1 MNELKN
7 RCSLAID
14 LFKEWL
20 GGDWRRKYVCL
31 GGISLVVIYFL
42 SGGEKESRYIF
53 KTDDFRKIS
62 KSSTV
67 DNPYRHIADDKMALF
82 EKAELSIRKENKV
95 ILSEMESMRA
105 SFQEL
110 STKLNDLG
118 KTPTPQVQAVK
129 GVSQKQDGIQIGAS
143 TIQSEPIQGSPI
155 AEGTSHGRSKL
166 KNKKSKSGAYS
177 VVFPVEVKASE
188 EENGIVIGKGSRAYG
203 KVIGGAEVPMGETY
217 PVLIQLDHAFV
228 MANNKKVDLKGCVLI
243 AKSETV
249 FATGKM
255 KMEPDSITCYD
266 PTGSHFTQNKIKG
279 WFNDPKDDNFGMSA
293 ELKTNAGKKSL
304 GVFGQ
309 SFVEGLGAAIERGS
323 RSVGGQGV
331 DVRPD
336 VVLQNSGQQAG
347 IKAGQLFMEYLNG
360 LKPTL
365 KITSGRDTWLILGSD
380 LVIPYEFFK
389 ERQKHESFKNSS
401 VTDFIK

>member
-7 RCSLAID
+7 KCSLAIA

-20 GGDWRRKYVCL
+20 DGDSRRKYVCL
-31 GGISLVVIYFL
+31 GGILILVIYFI
-42 SGGEKESRYIF
+42 SGGEKESRYVF

-82 EKAELSIRKENKV
+82 EKAEMSIRKENKV

-118 KTPTPQVQAVK
+118 KTPVPEVQAVK
-129 GVSQKQDGIQIGAS
+129 EELVKQDGIQLSAS
-143 TIQSEPIQGSPI
+143 TIQSGPTQGSLT
-155 AEGTSHGRSKL
+155 ESTHNGKSESKP
-166 KNKKSKSGAYS
+166 KKPKSGAYS
-177 VVFPVEVKASE
+177 VVFPVEIKASE

-255 KMEPDSITCYD
+255 KMEPDSITCYG
-266 PTGSHFTQNKIKG
+266 PTGSHFSQNKIKG

-389 ERQKHESFKNSS
+389 ERQKHESYKNSS

>member
-7 RCSLAID
+7 RCSQAIA

-20 GGDWRRKYVCL
+20 RGDKNRKYVCL
-31 GGISLVVIYFL
+31 GGILILAIYFL
-42 SGGEKESRYIF
+42 SDGEKESRYVF
-53 KTDDFRKIS
+53 KTDDYRKIS

-82 EKAELSIRKENKV
+82 EKAEMSIRKENKV
-95 ILSEMESMRA
+95 ILSEMESMRE

-118 KTPTPQVQAVK
+118 KTPTQKMEAIK
-129 GVSQKQDGIQIGAS
+129 EETQKQDGIQLGS
-143 TIQSEPIQGSPI
+143 SPIQSEPIHANSIDESSKRSLKSAGKKPKSSP
-155 AEGTSHGRSKL
+155 
-166 KNKKSKSGAYS
+166 YS

-188 EENGIVIGKGSRAYG
+188 EENGVVIGKGSRAYG

-255 KMEPDSITCYD
+255 KMEPDSITCYG

-365 KITSGRDTWLILGSD
+365 KVTSGRDTWLILGSD

>member
-1 MNELKN
+1 MNELKK
-7 RCSLAID
+7 RCSQATA

-20 GGDWRRKYVCL
+20 DGDKNRKYVCF
-31 GGISLVVIYFL
+31 GGILIVLIFL
-42 SGGEKESRYIF
+42 MSGGEKDARYVF
-53 KTDDFRKIS
+53 KNDDFKKIS

-82 EKAELSIRKENKV
+82 EKAEMSIRKENKV
-95 ILSEMESMRA
+95 ILTEMESMRE

-110 STKLNDLG
+110 SAKLNDLG
-118 KTPTPQVQAVK
+118 KKPKDITETQKEGTPPLENVNF
-129 GVSQKQDGIQIGAS
+129 GAS
-143 TIQSEPIQGSPI
+143 PIQSVPSLVDSTQESS
-155 AEGTSHGRSKL
+155 T
-166 KNKKSKSGAYS
+166 KKVSVHEKKPKSGPYS
-177 VVFPVEVKASE
+177 VVFPVEVKANDE
-188 EENGIVIGKGSRAYG
+188 ESGVVIGKGSRAYG

-217 PVLIQLDHAFV
+217 PVLIQLDHAFI

-255 KMEPDSITCYD
+255 KMEPDSITCYG
-266 PTGSHFTQNKIKG
+266 PSGSHFTQNKIKG

-293 ELKTNAGKKSL
+293 ELKTNAGNKSL

-331 DVRPD
+331 DVRAD

-347 IKAGQLFMEYLNG
+347 VKAGQLFMEYLNG

-365 KITSGRDTWLILGSD
+365 KVTSGRDTWLILGSD
-380 LVIPYEFFK
+380 LVIPYEFFR
-389 ERQKHESFKNSS
+389 ERKDHADKKNSS
-401 VTDFIK
+401 VVDFIK